1 MDNNKLWAVSAL
13 GNVYTLAK
21 NSEEWTQVPSKGLI
35 LSGFKKISTAPQC
48 VWGLACD
55 HQVFVYVP
63 SSDLPI
69 RCQESTF
76 ENEVMSILRT
86 SLRNIQVYCIIVGLW
101 FYNDPCE
108 LVA

>member
-35 LSGFKKISTAPQC
+35 LSGFKKVSAAPQC

-55 HQVFVYVP
+55 HQVFVYIP

-76 ENEVMSILRT
+76 ENEVMSMQSTFLNM
-86 SLRNIQVYCIIVGLW
+86 LFIVAFW
-101 FYNDPCE
+101 FYSDSC
-108 LVA
+108 

>member
-1 MDNNKLWAVSAL
+1 MDDQKLWAVSSL

-21 NSEEWTQVPSKGLI
+21 NLTEWTQVPSRGLI
-35 LSGFKKISTAPQC
+35 LSGFKKVSATPHS

-55 HQVFVYVP
+55 HQVFVYIP

-76 ENEVMSILRT
+76 ENEVIS
-86 SLRNIQVYCIIVGLW
+86 GL
-101 FYNDPCE
+101 F
-108 LVA
+108 VK